1 MAGKAD
7 DDGGNRAEEED
18 EGERF
23 RLLVD
28 GVRDYAIFMLDPAG
42 KVLTWNSGAE
52 LNKGYK
58 AHEIIGQHFSR
69 FYPADA
75 LNRGLPDHELKVAA
89 AEGRYEDEG
98 WRVRK
103 DGTTFWANVVIT
115 ALRSPSGRLRGF
127 AKVTRDLSVRRA
139 HEEVLRQ
146 SEERFRLLLEG
157 VSDYAIF
164 MLDANGFVAT
174 WNAGAQRIKGYHA
187 SEIIGQHF
195 RKFYPPEA
203 LASGWPEHELE
214 VAALQGRMVDEGWR
228 LRKDGE
234 KFWAHVT
241 LSALRGDDGKLRGFA
256 KLTRDL
262 TERKR
267 AEEMA
272 ADSVEREAMLEAERT
287 ARMSAQRA
295 ARIKDEFLARLSHE
309 LRTPLNAILG
319 WTQIMKMGASSK
331 APVDYQRGVEVIDRN
346 ARSQARMV
354 EDLLDLNKVM
364 SGRLRLDLQQVHLGD
379 IVSASVDSVEPT
391 AHTKG
396 VKLERI
402 LDFRGGMVSGD
413 ASRLQQICWNL
424 LTNAVKFTPPGGT
437 IQVLLQSVN
446 SRAELRISDTG
457 AGIAADFLPHIFE
470 RFSQADSST
479 TRRYSGLGLGL
490 AVSKQLV
497 ELHGGSIQ
505 ARSMGE
511 GLGATFIVNFPL
523 TIPDAEN
530 ANEGSEHASIALAAD
545 PDAVPALKGIRALV
559 VDDESDTLEVLCRVL
574 ENQGVKVSAAS
585 SAKQA
590 LELLAIST
598 PDVIISDIGMPGVDG
613 YQFMRRIRAQE
624 SAGQKIP
631 ALALTAFARPE
642 DRQRSILAGY
652 QAHLAKPFEVS
663 ELVVVVA
670 GLVGKVGQGGG

>member
-1 MAGKAD
+1 
-7 DDGGNRAEEED
+7 
-18 EGERF
+18 
-23 RLLVD
+23 
-28 GVRDYAIFMLDPAG
+28 
-42 KVLTWNSGAE
+42 
-52 LNKGYK
+52 
-58 AHEIIGQHFSR
+58 
-69 FYPADA
+69 
-75 LNRGLPDHELKVAA
+75 
-89 AEGRYEDEG
+89 
-98 WRVRK
+98 
-103 DGTTFWANVVIT
+103 
-115 ALRSPSGRLRGF
+115 
-127 AKVTRDLSVRRA
+127 
-139 HEEVLRQ
+139 
-146 SEERFRLLLEG
+146 
-157 VSDYAIF
+157 
-164 MLDANGFVAT
+164 
-174 WNAGAQRIKGYHA
+174 
-187 SEIIGQHF
+187 
-195 RKFYPPEA
+195 
-203 LASGWPEHELE
+203 
-214 VAALQGRMVDEGWR
+214 
-228 LRKDGE
+228 
-234 KFWAHVT
+234 
-241 LSALRGDDGKLRGFA
+241 
-256 KLTRDL
+256 
-262 TERKR
+262 
-267 AEEMA
+267 
-272 ADSVEREAMLEAERT
+272 
-287 ARMSAQRA
+287 
-295 ARIKDEFLARLSHE
+295 
-309 LRTPLNAILG
+309 
-319 WTQIMKMGASSK
+319 
-331 APVDYQRGVEVIDRN
+331 
-346 ARSQARMV
+346 
-354 EDLLDLNKVM
+354 LNKVM